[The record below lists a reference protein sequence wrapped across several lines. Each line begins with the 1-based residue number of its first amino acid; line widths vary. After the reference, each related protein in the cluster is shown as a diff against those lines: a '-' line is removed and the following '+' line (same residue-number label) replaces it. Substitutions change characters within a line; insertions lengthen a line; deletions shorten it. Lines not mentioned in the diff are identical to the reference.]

1 MKYLVAKGLEPQR
14 ISVVSYGSD
23 RPVCT
28 EKSDGCRAKNRR
40 ASFLVKQR

>member
-28 EKSDGCRAKNRR
+28 EKSDACRAKNRR